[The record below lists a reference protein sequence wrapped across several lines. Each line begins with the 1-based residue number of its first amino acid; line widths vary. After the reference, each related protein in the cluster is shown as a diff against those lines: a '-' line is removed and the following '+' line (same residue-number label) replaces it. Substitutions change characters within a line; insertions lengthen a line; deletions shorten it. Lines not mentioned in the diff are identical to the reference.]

1 MKRGALMWL
10 ATAVAFAAPTLAA
23 PDPRQLAVLKRFAGE
38 WDVSVSVRRPIKTV
52 VRYTESAV
60 LTPGGRLLRTSTSVK
75 PDGSQDW
82 SMMTFDPASGG
93 YPIWI
98 FTSSG
103 ATFYLAPGKWDEQTH
118 SISWE
123 APAASPV
130 SHKTRCTFVD
140 ERMRS
145 CETIVKDWK
154 GSVLLEQGY
163 TAVRR

>member
-10 ATAVAFAAPTLAA
+10 ATAVAFAAPTLA
-23 PDPRQLAVLKRFAGE
+23 
-38 WDVSVSVRRPIKTV
+38 
-52 VRYTESAV
+52 
-60 LTPGGRLLRTSTSVK
+60 
-75 PDGSQDW
+75 
-82 SMMTFDPASGG
+82 
-93 YPIWI
+93 
-98 FTSSG
+98 G

-140 ERMRS
+140 ERTRS